1 MDQDS
6 PATPAPHVRPPLGMY
21 PARLDEKGRLKLPTV
36 FQEYLGKFAE
46 KTLFCTSLDGS
57 IGQLY
62 PISAW
67 NQYQS
72 FLESYS
78 EDQEAVEHVMF
89 MAHDLGAEAEMDA
102 QGRVTLNP
110 ELRRALDLQGQ
121 ELHLMA
127 FQGGI
132 RILTHAQYEMAKKAA
147 VETAKDA
154 VKKLTQAG
162 MGKGIK

>member
-1 MDQDS
+1 
-6 PATPAPHVRPPLGMY
+6 
-21 PARLDEKGRLKLPTV
+21 
-36 FQEYLGKFAE
+36 
-46 KTLFCTSLDGS
+46 
-57 IGQLY
+57 
-62 PISAW
+62 
-67 NQYQS
+67 
-72 FLESYS
+72 
-78 EDQEAVEHVMF
+78 
-89 MAHDLGAEAEMDA
+89 MDA

-132 RILTHAQYEMAKKAA
+132 RILTRAQYEMAKKAA